1 MTLGFMGEN
10 MLLFEP
16 YKIGNLE
23 LMNRIIMAPV
33 STNLE
38 EDGFVGDRMIRF
50 YEERAKGATGL
61 ITIGD
66 GIIDA
71 PIGNNVKESLL
82 IDDDKYI
89 PALRKLTEKLKQHG
103 SKTALQISHSGRR
116 GGRVSKKGH
125 LDVTRG
131 LIPVAPSAIAH
142 PVTGQV
148 VPRELT
154 REEIREI
161 VKKFGEAS
169 RRTVEAGFDAIGLH
183 CAHMYLCG
191 QFLSP
196 WSNQRQDEYGK
207 DFEGRMRF
215 VLEVVHEIKAVTG
228 KEYPLIVRMNGEEP
242 DGGNSLDEIQE
253 IARRLEKAG
262 VDAIHVSVGFGA
274 PAKIRGL
281 LPSVTPMRAPHGCIV
296 PLAENIKKAVTIP
309 VVAVNKLGDIHLAE
323 QVLQEKKADLISMG
337 RPLIADPYL
346 PDKGVKGAFK
356 DIRPCISC
364 SQGCLQNV
372 LEKDAPIACSIN
384 AAAGREEETE
394 IIRAKITKTV
404 LILGAGPAGLQAAE
418 TAAMRGH
425 RVVLLDKAQQM
436 GGQLL
441 MACRPPGKGD
451 IEPFKDHLVYRVKKL
466 GVEIILNETVSPELL
481 ERINPD
487 AAIIATG
494 SAPVIPSIPGL
505 SEVTFL
511 TSDQVLQGSEFDG
524 KRVVVIGGG
533 SVGCEVA
540 ELLCE
545 QQKKVTVI
553 EILDDVARDMDKINK
568 LPLIM
573 SLEDHGVRLMTKT
586 RVESVTEEGVW
597 TDCLGEKEL
606 VAYDAL
612 IVAVGRKPRKEQ
624 MTEIIRD
631 KVKEVFEVGDGCEPR
646 GILDAVREG
655 FDAATKI

>member
-1 MTLGFMGEN
+1 

-16 YKIGNLE
+16 YVIGNLE
-23 LMNRIIMAPV
+23 LINRIIMAPI

-38 EDGFVGDRMIRF
+38 EGGFVGERMIRF
-50 YEERAKGATGL
+50 FEERAKGAVGL

-66 GIIDA
+66 GIVDS
-71 PIGNNVKESLL
+71 PLGNNVKESLP

-89 PALRKLTEKLKQHG
+89 PYLRKLTEKLKRHG
-103 SKTALQISHSGRR
+103 SKTALQISHAGRR
-116 GGRVSKKGH
+116 GGRVSGKGY

-169 RRTVEAGFDAIGLH
+169 RRAIEAGFDAIGLH

-196 WSNQRQDEYGK
+196 WANQRLDEYGR
-207 DFEGRMRF
+207 DFEGRLKF
-215 VLEVVHEIKAVTG
+215 VLEVVAQIKSVTG
-228 KEYPLIVRMNGEEP
+228 QDYPLIVRMNGEEP
-242 DGGNSLDEIQE
+242 EGGNSLDEIQE
-253 IARRLEKAG
+253 IAGRLEKAG

-281 LPSVTPMRAPHGCIV
+281 LPSVSPMRARHGCIV
-296 PLAENIKKAVTIP
+296 HLAENIKKAVSIP
-309 VVAVNKLGDIHLAE
+309 VVAVNKLGDIQLAE
-323 QVLQEKKADLISMG
+323 QVLQERKADLIAMG
-337 RPLIADPYL
+337 RPLVADPYL
-346 PDKGVKGAFK
+346 PSKGMKGAFK

-364 SQGCLQNV
+364 CQGCLQNV
-372 LEKDAPIACSIN
+372 LEKDTPISCSIN
-384 AAAGREEETE
+384 AAAGREEETAVVP
-394 IIRAKITKTV
+394 AKTIKIV

-425 RVVLLDKAQQM
+425 TVFLLDRAQEL

-441 MACRPPGKGD
+441 MASKPPGKGD
-451 IEPFKDHLVYRVKKL
+451 IEPFTAYLKRRVKKL
-466 GVEIILNETVSPELL
+466 GVEILLGEMVSPGVLKQ
-481 ERINPD
+481 INPD
-487 AAIIATG
+487 AVIIAIG
-494 SAPVIPSIPGL
+494 STPVIPSIPGL
-505 SEVTFL
+505 SEEKFL
-511 TSDQVLQGSEFDG
+511 TADQVLQGLKIDG
-524 KRVVVIGGG
+524 KRVVIIGGG

-545 QQKKVTVI
+545 QQKEVTIV

-573 SLEDHGVRLMTKT
+573 SLEDYGVRIMTKT
-586 RVESVTEEGVW
+586 KVESVTEEGVW
-597 TDCLGEKEL
+597 TDCLGEREL
-606 VAYDAL
+606 VEYDAL
-612 IVAVGRKPRKEQ
+612 IVAVGRQPKTEQ
-624 MTEIIRD
+624 MEKVIRD
-631 KVKEVFEVGDGCEPR
+631 KVKEVFVVGDGSEPG
-646 GILDAVREG
+646 GILEAVHGG
-655 FDAATKI
+655 FEAAVKI